1 MLAIIILMIIAIIL
15 GGLAAFQLYAVTQT
29 QNLLIQ
35 SQKNMSSI
43 AMWKTMLISKAKA
56 VGYEN
61 EIVLP
66 YGDNAANYQ
75 TPPKWVYFNTKNPW
89 GKDIIYCPI
98 SSHNSGTV
106 NNTVTVAGG
115 SYGVETKSNF
125 ATVFNGSAKNYVIS
139 SNQSFGV
146 NTTGVLAFLI
156 SPLPST
162 GTQIPS
168 CADITFDT
176 SDNIYKVANGL
187 VDIITKGDV
196 ETFANLSM
204 LASQSEGTAS
214 SSSAYLTSI
223 EGDSSVTGNTFN
235 ANLNYI
241 INSDI
246 NYAHLKLPSG
256 VHSVESLNIGGF
268 DSNYHAVKK
277 TLIIEGEADGSTYIE
292 APSSAT
298 IEVNNYNLVLVNVNI
313 YKNILMNIN
322 NSVLKTYSS
331 TLGNVR
337 LKLSDWIVTDNT
349 SVISSNMSSSS
360 IELKDSKLVVLVGN
374 NLNVTEKSGNEM
386 AVQVATSQLIL
397 DEGSKLTVNKQ
408 GNLNTIVL
416 IDSKMTIDRGFVDT
430 ISSGNYNNDIY
441 VDDASRLHTYNG
453 YISSSG
459 RSNDS
464 ITLGGTAIL
473 TGTSVVPKVNSAIGI
488 SLYNGARLTMKGVT
502 NHPASIGSSSARYS
516 IAVHDVD
523 GSYAGGLPST
533 NGDVTLYAGGSG
545 SVCAAGYLFSY
556 STENT
561 GSGQSTQNDY
571 DLINANESAA
581 LAPIISKLN
590 ASNWLCNKI

>member
-1 MLAIIILMIIAIIL
+1 MLSIIILMFIAIIL
-15 GGLAAFQLYAVTQT
+15 GGLAAYQLYAVTQT

-66 YGDNAANYQ
+66 YGDNATNYQ

-89 GKDIIYCPI
+89 GKDIIYCPL

-106 NNTVTVAGG
+106 NNTVNIAGG

-139 SNQSFGV
+139 SNASFGV

-156 SPLPST
+156 SPTPST
-162 GTQIPS
+162 ANQLPS
-168 CADITFDT
+168 CADITFDE

-187 VDIITKGDV
+187 VDVITKGDV

-204 LASQSEGTAS
+204 LAAQSEGTS
-214 SSSAYLTSI
+214 SSASAYLTTI
-223 EGDSSVTGNTFN
+223 EGDSSATGNTFN
-235 ANLNYI
+235 SNLNYI
-241 INSDI
+241 VNSDI

-268 DSNYHAVKK
+268 DSNYHAVKR

-298 IEVNNYNLVLVNVNI
+298 LEVNNYNLVLVNVNI

-322 NSVLKTYSS
+322 NSTLKTYSS
-331 TLGNVR
+331 TIGNVR

-349 SVISSNMSSSS
+349 SVISSNMSSTS
-360 IELKDSKLVVLVGN
+360 IELKDSKLIVLVGN
-374 NLNVTEKSGNEM
+374 TLAVTEKSGNEM
-386 AVQVATSQLIL
+386 AIQVATSQLVL
-397 DEGSKLTVNKQ
+397 DDSSKIAVNKA

-416 IDSKMTIDRGFVDT
+416 IDSKMTIDRAFVET
-430 ISSGNYNNDIY
+430 TSAGNYNNDIY
-441 VDDASRLHTYNG
+441 VDDASQLSSYNG
-453 YISSSG
+453 VVNGSG
-459 RSNDS
+459 RTYDT
-464 ITLGGTAIL
+464 IALGGVAIL
-473 TGTSVVPKVNSAIGI
+473 RGTNVIPKATSAGIGI
-488 SLYNGARLTMKGVT
+488 SLYNGSRLTMQGVT
-502 NHPASIGSSSARYS
+502 GHPSSVGASSARYN
-516 IAVHDVD
+516 IPVHDVD
-523 GSYAGGLPST
+523 GAYAGGLPAAG
-533 NGDVTLYAGGSG
+533 GDITLYAINSED
-545 SVCAAGYLFSY
+545 SACAAGYLFGY
-556 STENT
+556 SESNRGT
-561 GSGQSTQNDY
+561 GQTTKNDY
-571 DLINANESAA
+571 ALIEDETLSA
-581 LAPIISKLN
+581 IISKLN
-590 ASNWLCNKI
+590 ASNWTCNK